1 MTITELKEELQE
13 VKYYYGHKAMFD
25 RALSTVSK
33 NKVLEK
39 VARYNDLVQD
49 APAQLFGLYVAIY
62 TENNTQLAVACRM
75 RRRSSSDCMS
85 LYTRRT
91 TRSLPSRWIGGFRKG
106 MSRT

>member
-1 MTITELKEELQE
+1 MTIQDIKDELQE

-62 TENNTQLAVACRM
+62 TENNTQLAVALDWGL
-75 RRRSSSDCMS
+75 SEGYIKN
-85 LYTRRT
+85 LN
-91 TRSLPSRWIGGFRKG
+91 RKLCG
-106 MSRT
+106 YLLEKINEKEGKQS

>member
-39 VARYNDLVQD
+39 VALYNDLVQD

-62 TENNTQLAVACRM
+62 TENNTQLAVALDWGL
-75 RRRSSSDCMS
+75 SEGYVKN
-85 LYTRRT
+85 LN
-91 TRSLPSRWIGGFRKG
+91 RKLCEYLLEKINEKEG
-106 MSRT
+106 KQS

>member
-1 MTITELKEELQE
+1 
-13 VKYYYGHKAMFD
+13 MFD

-62 TENNTQLAVACRM
+62 TENNTQLAVALDWGLSEGYIKNLNLKLCEYLLEKINEKEGKQ
-75 RRRSSSDCMS
+75 S
-85 LYTRRT
+85 
-91 TRSLPSRWIGGFRKG
+91 
-106 MSRT
+106 

>member
-1 MTITELKEELQE
+1 MTIQDIKDELQE

-62 TENNTQLAVACRM
+62 TENNTQLAVTLDWGL
-75 RRRSSSDCMS
+75 SEGYVKN
-85 LYTRRT
+85 LN
-91 TRSLPSRWIGGFRKG
+91 RKLCEYLLEKINKKEG
-106 MSRT
+106 KQS

>member
-1 MTITELKEELQE
+1 MTIQDIKNELQE

-49 APAQLFGLYVAIY
+49 APAH
-62 TENNTQLAVACRM
+62 
-75 RRRSSSDCMS
+75 
-85 LYTRRT
+85 
-91 TRSLPSRWIGGFRKG
+91 
-106 MSRT
+106 

>member
-13 VKYYYGHKAMFD
+13 VKYYYRHKAMFD

-39 VARYNDLVQD
+39 VARYNDLGQD

-62 TENNTQLAVACRM
+62 TENNTQLAVALDWGL
-75 RRRSSSDCMS
+75 SEGYIKN
-85 LYTRRT
+85 LN
-91 TRSLPSRWIGGFRKG
+91 RKLCEYLLEKINKKEG
-106 MSRT
+106 KQS

>member
-1 MTITELKEELQE
+1 MTIEQIRKELQDIR
-13 VKYYYGHKAMFD
+13 YYYSRKAMFD

-62 TENNTQLAVACRM
+62 TENNTQLAVALDWGL
-75 RRRSSSDCMS
+75 SEGYIKN
-85 LYTRRT
+85 LN
-91 TRSLPSRWIGGFRKG
+91 RKLCEYLLEKINEKEG
-106 MSRT
+106 KQS

>member
-62 TENNTQLAVACRM
+62 TENNTQLAVALDWGL
-75 RRRSSSDCMS
+75 SEGYVKN
-85 LYTRRT
+85 LN
-91 TRSLPSRWIGGFRKG
+91 RKLCEYLLEKINKKEG
-106 MSRT
+106 KQS

>member
-1 MTITELKEELQE
+1 MQE

-39 VARYNDLVQD
+39 VARYNYLVQD

-62 TENNTQLAVACRM
+62 TENNTQLAVAL
-75 RRRSSSDCMS
+75 DCGLS
-85 LYTRRT
+85 EGYIKNL
-91 TRSLPSRWIGGFRKG
+91 SRKLCEYLLEKINEKEGKQ
-106 MSRT
+106 S

>member
-1 MTITELKEELQE
+1 MTIQDIKNELQE

-62 TENNTQLAVACRM
+62 TENNTQLAVALDWGL
-75 RRRSSSDCMS
+75 SEGYIKN
-85 LYTRRT
+85 LN
-91 TRSLPSRWIGGFRKG
+91 RKLCG
-106 MSRT
+106 YFLEKINKKEGKQS

>member
-62 TENNTQLAVACRM
+62 TENNTQLAVALDWGL
-75 RRRSSSDCMS
+75 SEGYIKN
-85 LYTRRT
+85 LN
-91 TRSLPSRWIGGFRKG
+91 RKLCEYLLEKINEKEG
-106 MSRT
+106 KQS